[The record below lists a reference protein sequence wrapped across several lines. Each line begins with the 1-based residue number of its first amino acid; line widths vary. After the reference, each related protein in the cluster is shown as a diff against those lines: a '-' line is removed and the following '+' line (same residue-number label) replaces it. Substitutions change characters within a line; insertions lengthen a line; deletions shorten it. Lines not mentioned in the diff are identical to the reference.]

1 MIRQTVD
8 SRKRTRS
15 ARAIALG
22 LAVLTAQGAS
32 GHHSFTSLF
41 DSSRS
46 VEVAG
51 VVTEFQFRA
60 PHCYIRI
67 DAVGDDGQT
76 TAWELETTS
85 PGQLIRMGLTPD
97 NLGPGDAISAIG
109 NPTRDGRP
117 LMRLLTLT
125 MPGGEELK
133 IQ

>member
-1 MIRQTVD
+1 M
-8 SRKRTRS
+8 
-15 ARAIALG
+15 ARALTLALSLTL
-22 LAVLTAQGAS
+22 LAAQGAS

-41 DSSRS
+41 DPSRT

-67 DAVGDDGQT
+67 DAVGDDGQMT
-76 TAWELETTS
+76 EWELETTS
-85 PGQLIRMGLTPD
+85 PGQLIRIGLTPD
-97 NLGPGDAISAIG
+97 DLGPGDEISAIG
-109 NPTRDGRP
+109 NPTRDGRL

-125 MPGGEELK
+125 MPGEEELK